1 MLPGPK
7 DLTEPHQELRF
18 TRGAQASLFALV
30 GAVCC
35 GAAAAVVILNLIP
48 KDSVT
53 PWWWPL
59 VPLPF
64 AALFFRLAFRCA
76 RHAYII
82 LTPLGIEIFPF
93 FNSRENLQVLYWS
106 QIADSELNDRNELV
120 IHFNEE
126 QTSGV
131 VASLAPITPSRRIL
145 LERAIKGRMQYDWVE
160 VPSSGD

>member
-1 MLPGPK
+1 MLF
-7 DLTEPHQELRF
+7 R
-18 TRGAQASLFALV
+18 S
-30 GAVCC
+30 
-35 GAAAAVVILNLIP
+35 
-48 KDSVT
+48 
-53 PWWWPL
+53 
-59 VPLPF
+59 